1 MSVSAKFGVCRKI
14 ILLVFLFSCFTPIKS
29 AHSLVANSIDLASY
43 QADRNGIWF
52 SEDLSSFPETALQP
66 QAHFQI
72 RTTPFNNRK
81 NGQISS
87 KLLAGYFFIQWDISS
102 SFFDQYAH
110 TIQAVFL
117 KSALMS
123 FVDYPNNKVL
133 DWWRRSSYIPT
144 DVIGIIR
151 SCKQK
156 EIPVFLFINYSDYIP
171 GPIGT
176 GTSSLQPADNI
187 ANTLVFLQTLENQGI
202 QVDGIT
208 FGNEIEDES
217 GFGAFKPTVFNCDL
231 IGKYIDY
238 AKAVKTQFP
247 EVKIYAFDS
256 SIMAA
261 RGKLWAY
268 WDYFSRMREAE
279 LLEGKVLLD
288 GFIFTES
295 YVYQDSSRQLRDS
308 QLIMDDTESLYRD
321 TPVYRYDY
329 DGSTHPD
336 PDRAYLVEVLQKTK
350 DIFGRDLEIGI
361 TEYLPAIPYQ
371 FGETNTSCYHDFD
384 FIVHF
389 ADVVGIYAEQGLDVV
404 AKMMFGDHLE
414 HHKAYFDRSGNL
426 GPNFPVHLQLA
437 QHFRGEILEV
447 VRSRSHDSLK
457 VKVYAARHGNKYFIF
472 VLNKEM
478 RRLAAVRLT
487 LSPVL
492 DITARLP
499 GRSYTSFLVD
509 STTVTVCGIGQG
521 EHSIDAPS
529 PKLIQAV
536 PLLLLND

>member
-1 MSVSAKFGVCRKI
+1 VGKIVLLALLSTFTLINSAQ
-14 ILLVFLFSCFTPIKS
+14 
-29 AHSLVANSIDLASY
+29 SLAVNSIDLASY
-43 QADRNGIWF
+43 QAERNGTWF
-52 SEDLSSFPETALQP
+52 SEDLSSFPQTALYP
-66 QAHFQI
+66 QVQFQI
-72 RTTPFNNRK
+72 TNTPLNNLK

-87 KLLAGYFFIQWDISS
+87 KLVAGYFFIQWDISS
-102 SFFDQYAH
+102 SFFEQYAY

-156 EIPVFLFINYSDYIP
+156 EIPVFLLINYSDYIP
-171 GPIGT
+171 GPLGT
-176 GTSSLQPADNI
+176 GTSHLQPADNI
-187 ANTLVFLQTLENQGI
+187 ANTLAFLQTLENKGL

-238 AKAVKTQFP
+238 AKAVKAQFP

-268 WDYFSRMREAE
+268 WDYFSRIREAE
-279 LLEGKVLLD
+279 VLEGKILLD

-295 YVYQDSSRQLRDS
+295 YVYQNSSRQLLDS
-308 QLIMDDTESLYRD
+308 QLILDDTESLYRD

-329 DGSTHPD
+329 DGSTHPN
-336 PDRAYLVEVLQKTK
+336 PDRSYLVEVIQETK

-371 FGETNTSCYHDFD
+371 FGETNTSCYNDFD

-389 ADVVGIYAEQGLDVV
+389 ADVVGIYAELGLDMV

-426 GPNFPVHLQLA
+426 GVNFPVHLQLA

-447 VRSRSHDSLK
+447 GRTRNYESLK
-457 VKVYAARHGNKYFIF
+457 VKVYAARYGNKYFIF

-478 RRLAAVRLT
+478 RRLATIRLT
-487 LSPVL
+487 LAPAI

-509 STTVTVCGIGQG
+509 GTAVTVSGIGQG
-521 EHSIDAPS
+521 EHSLDTQS
-529 PKLIQAV
+529 PNLLPAV